1 MMDLA
6 HLSVSEGV
14 RRRLQAS
21 LSRLSHA
28 YIISGPSENANREL
42 AQWIAAAYV
51 CSRGGSEPCGECSN
65 CKKARS
71 GIHPDIIRLEAED
84 DKQNITVEQVRNMR
98 AEAYIRPN
106 EAWRKVFII
115 NGNQMT
121 KRNEGQNALL
131 KVLEDGPEYL
141 AFLFLVEQ
149 PDQLLVTIR
158 SRCETLSL
166 IPQQE
171 ESPRLSDA
179 QCAAAKEL
187 SRLLLSGSERELV
200 EHIAG
205 MEKEKWKKE
214 ELTALFSAIE
224 DELRPALHS
233 QPDKVSSLLAHLK
246 ELRRASS
253 FNVGAGHLLGWLAAG
268 R

>member
-1 MMDLA
+1 MMELA
-6 HLSVSEGV
+6 HLSISEGV

-51 CSRGGSEPCGECSN
+51 CSRGGNEPCGECSN
-65 CKKARS
+65 CKKAQS
-71 GIHPDIIRLEAED
+71 GIHPDIIRLEAEE
-84 DKQNITVEQVRNMR
+84 DKQNISVEQVRNMR

-106 EAWRKVFII
+106 EAQRKVFVI
-115 NGNQMT
+115 NGKQMT
-121 KRNEGQNALL
+121 KRSEGQNALL

-166 IPQQE
+166 IPRE
-171 ESPRLSDA
+171 EPSRLSDE
-179 QCAAAKEL
+179 QREAAKEL
-187 SRLLLSGSERELV
+187 SRLLLSNSERELV
-200 EHIAG
+200 EYIAG
-205 MEKEKWKKE
+205 MEKMKWKKE
-214 ELTALFSAIE
+214 ELTALFSAVE
-224 DELRPALHS
+224 DELRPVLHS
-233 QPDKVSSLLAHLK
+233 QPDRVSPLLAHLK